1 MANEVM
7 AGEGKKRKRKDKEVA
22 MFGNYR
28 HYYGYRVCKDMKA
41 DPRLMVLKKEWFEDK
56 DCLDIGCNQGLI
68 TIEMAKTFHCRSILG
83 VDIDASLIES
93 AYWNLKK
100 VDKMESAGCPSPDIS
115 EPEHSERTRDLER
128 RDAVS
133 SEEGKR
139 DHPKSLL
146 DIVSFQNKILLII
159 FINTPMMRS
168 MMPFSVTK
176 WIHLNWGDKGLIT
189 SFRNIW
195 RLLRPG
201 GILVLEPQPWK
212 SYKSNYL
219 VSETATLNYHSIV
232 FHPCCFQ
239 EILLDKIGF
248 RTVESCT
255 SSLPGSATGFNRPL
269 FAFGNSTS
277 GCQHYISPTVGII
290 FPRGGLPSS
299 SSPSDLLIDKSAEYA
314 VGGEGFLCNTLRQL
328 HNGPA

>member
-1 MANEVM
+1 MASEVK

-22 MFGNYR
+22 IFGNYR

-68 TIEMAKTFHCRSILG
+68 TIEIAKTFRCRSILG
-83 VDIDASLIES
+83 VDIDASLVES

-100 VDKMESAGCPSPDIS
+100 IDKMESAGCPSPDKQNFV
-115 EPEHSERTRDLER
+115 EHFRKHSDDEKY
-128 RDAVS
+128 DAV
-133 SEEGKR
+133 
-139 DHPKSLL
+139 
-146 DIVSFQNKILLII
+146 
-159 FINTPMMRS
+159 TC
-168 MMPFSVTK
+168 FSVTK
-176 WIHLNWGDKGLIT
+176 WIHLNWGDEGLIT
-189 SFRNIW
+189 LFRNIW

-212 SYKSNYL
+212 SYKSNYQ

-232 FHPCCFQ
+232 FHPCFFQ

-269 FAFGNSTS
+269 FAF
-277 GCQHYISPTVGII
+277 
-290 FPRGGLPSS
+290 R
-299 SSPSDLLIDKSAEYA
+299 K
-314 VGGEGFLCNTLRQL
+314 
-328 HNGPA
+328 

>member
-7 AGEGKKRKRKDKEVA
+7 AGEGKNRKRKDKEVA
-22 MFGNYR
+22 IFGNYR
-28 HYYGYRVCKDMKA
+28 HYYGYRVCKDMMA
-41 DPRLMVLKKEWFEDK
+41 DPRLMVLKMEWFQDK

-68 TIEMAKTFHCRSILG
+68 TIEIAKTFHCRSILG

-100 VDKMESAGCPSPDIS
+100 VAKMESAGCPSPDAS
-115 EPEHSERTRDLER
+115 ELVERTRDLER

-133 SEEGKR
+133 SKEGKR

-146 DIVSFQNKILLII
+146 DIVSFQKQNFVDHFRKQSDDEKYDAV
-159 FINTPMMRS
+159 TC
-168 MMPFSVTK
+168 FSVTK
-176 WIHLNWGDKGLIT
+176 WIHLNWGDEGLIT

-232 FHPCCFQ
+232 FHPCCFP

-255 SSLPGSATGFNRPL
+255 SSLPGSATEFNRPL
-269 FAFGNSTS
+269 FAF
-277 GCQHYISPTVGII
+277 
-290 FPRGGLPSS
+290 R
-299 SSPSDLLIDKSAEYA
+299 K
-314 VGGEGFLCNTLRQL
+314 
-328 HNGPA
+328 